1 MKAKKSSGKQK
12 KPAVK
17 KAWNAKTGH
26 PDLRTKAGR
35 AWKAREVQKALR
47 AKAIAREAGK
57 AAAALAVSGS
67 WVDLKAHAAKKVAEV
82 QAAAAVCGLVDGV
95 RLSRPLFAEAR
106 KSLALDKGEQSTH
119 YEGDACPG
127 GHKNLAFHQPFEYN
141 IPEGANVQNVSAEDF
156 SKLDATG
163 MAWELHPAGPTAEP
177 SVRGAYSRVMV

>member
-1 MKAKKSSGKQK
+1 MHMKGKKSSGKRGK
-12 KPAVK
+12 RGKRAVK
-17 KAWNAKTGH
+17 K
-26 PDLRTKAGR
+26 PLDLRTKAGR

-95 RLSRPLFAEAR
+95 RLSGPLFAEAR
-106 KSLALDKGEQSTH
+106 KSLALDRGEQQTISEVRH
-119 YEGDACPG
+119 FHGDACVEQDMQSEHAMLVAAASVRPG
-127 GHKNLAFHQPFEYN
+127 FQPNRLLKPWGEESVR
-141 IPEGANVQNVSAEDF
+141 PAHEGIKSP
-156 SKLDATG
+156 S
-163 MAWELHPAGPTAEP
+163 